1 MARLCAGC
9 GRSVA
14 SQRAG
19 ALYCGD
25 TCKKRGQRAQKAAER
40 QNIAPERGITPES
53 GSEAPLVVSVRAA
66 LAEADREAS
75 FAGQIALELAAR
87 VANGKE
93 LGSSVASLAKQLR
106 ETMAEALAGVAVAA
120 DPLDEIRARRDAKR
134 RRG

>member
-40 QNIAPERGITPES
+40 QDTAPERGETPES
-53 GSEAPLVVSVRAA
+53 GSEATLVASVRAA

-134 RRG
+134 NAG